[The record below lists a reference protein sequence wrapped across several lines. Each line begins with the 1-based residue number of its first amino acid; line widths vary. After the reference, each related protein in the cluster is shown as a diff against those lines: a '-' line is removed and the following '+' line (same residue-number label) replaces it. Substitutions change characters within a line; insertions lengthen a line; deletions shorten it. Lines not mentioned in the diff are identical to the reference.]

1 MLLYLIDDFQVRV
14 QIKMMFLILFAYVTV
29 SAADIYQTSSEQ
41 GLRSNAIVC
50 LDSVYINE
58 GQAYNPSTGKFT
70 APRDG
75 IYKFEWTFLTK
86 PGHLFISALVRN
98 GKIVA
103 YNHAG
108 DHQNN
113 NWDSSTQSVF
123 LRLTKGEQ
131 VWIQVRGGDG
141 RYLHGDTY
149 STFSGQ
155 SI

>member
-1 MLLYLIDDFQVRV
+1 MVKEFKPKTMYKLLYNSFCAVA
-14 QIKMMFLILFAYVTV
+14 FTAYNKHTITYVAHNGV
-29 SAADIYQTSSEQ
+29 
-41 GLRSNAIVC
+41 VC
-50 LDSVYINE
+50 LNSTYINE
-58 GQAYNPSTGKFT
+58 GGAYDVNTCKFS

-86 PGHLFISALVRN
+86 PGHLFISGLVRN
-98 GKIVA
+98 GKIIA

-108 DHQNN
+108 DHQSN
-113 NWDSSTQSVF
+113 NWDSATQSVF
-123 LRLTKGEQ
+123 LRLTKDEQ
-131 VWIQVRGGDG
+131 VWIQARCDDG